1 MLTGALPARGRWRP
15 DALRSPTLRYLAGNP
30 LAATGGAIV
39 VALIAVA
46 LLAPALAPHDPLAT
60 NLYGRL
66 APPSMDNPMGTDEL
80 GRDIL
85 SRVIYGAR
93 ISLRIGLICI
103 ALAMTTGTALG
114 LVAGYWGGAIDGI
127 VMRLVDILLAFPS
140 ILLAIAIVA
149 VLGPGIDNV
158 MVAVS
163 AVLVPQFARLVRASV
178 LSVRELAYVEA
189 ARALGAGGLRIALV
203 SVLPNCLTPLIVQA
217 SLSLATAILDAAGLS
232 FLGLGAQPPT
242 PEWGA
247 MLNSGRDLLLKAP
260 WVMAFPGLA
269 IFVVALGL
277 NLLGDGLRDALDP
290 RRLTVRVVL

>member
-1 MLTGALPARGRWRP
+1 M
-15 DALRSPTLRYLAGNP
+15 AG
-30 LAATGGAIV
+30 LV
-39 VALIAVA
+39 LVA

-60 NLYGRL
+60 DLYGRL
-66 APPSMDNPMGTDEL
+66 QPPSLNHPMGTDEL

-85 SRVIYGAR
+85 SRVIFGAR

-103 ALAMTTGTALG
+103 AISMTTGTALG
-114 LVAGYWGGAIDGI
+114 LLAGYRGGLVDGL
-127 VMRLVDILLAFPS
+127 VMRLMDVLLAFPS

-149 VLGPGIDNV
+149 VLGPGIENV

-189 ARALGAGGLRIALV
+189 ARALGASGLRIALV
-203 SVLPNCLTPLIVQA
+203 SVLPNCLTPLVVQA

-290 RRLTVRVVL
+290 RRLTVRLVP

>member
-1 MLTGALPARGRWRP
+1 M
-15 DALRSPTLRYLAGNP
+15 RYLAGNP

>member
-1 MLTGALPARGRWRP
+1 MREPGPPPAPRLPASASSR
-15 DALRSPTLRYLAGNP
+15 LLRYLRNHP
-30 LAATGGAIV
+30 LTATGGAVVVGLAV
-39 VALIAVA
+39 VAA
-46 LLAPALAPHDPLAT
+46 LAPLVAPHDPLAT
-60 NLYGRL
+60 DLYGRL
-66 APPSMDNPMGTDEL
+66 QPPSARHLMGTDEL

-85 SRVIYGAR
+85 SRVMYGSR
-93 ISLRIGLICI
+93 ISLRIGLICLSI
-103 ALAMTTGTALG
+103 ALTAGTSLG
-114 LVAGYWGGAIDGI
+114 LLAGYRGGLADSV
-127 VMRLVDILLAFPS
+127 VMRLMDILLAFPS

-149 VLGPGIDNV
+149 VLGPGIDHV

-163 AVLVPQFARLVRASV
+163 IVLVPQFARLVRASV

-189 ARALGAGGLRIALV
+189 ARALGAGELRIALG
-203 SVLPNCLTPLIVQA
+203 SVLPNCMAPIIVQA

-269 IFVVALGL
+269 IFAVALGL

-290 RRLTVRVVL
+290 RRLTLRIPA